1 MKVMKKFALV
11 LAPLFLASALLAAC
25 GGGTQGESVVSEEP
39 SASQESTTPSAEPVS
54 SEEPVHEHSFTT
66 VDLVAPTTEAAGASD
81 YLKCEECG
89 KIFDSKHEELTAV
102 PELAKIETAYTVS
115 QVGSLGSAVEGKIS
129 IYNDGD
135 VVSKADIDNDY
146 MIGVDAD
153 GVVIYAGR
161 FGGAGYGGPGDGFY
175 HDGNYAATAG
185 QICGIFD
192 LDERWAGW
200 PAQVDLDGDG
210 IEETGAW
217 TLFDVVVPTGGYIIA
232 GEQTLMADIMSD
244 LAGVEKDTFLAE
256 ADNRIFEAELG
267 DGALNKTRAIE
278 VVEGDTQ
285 AAVYVHTIVPPV
297 VSGVFYEGTKTGSM
311 TETEEGSG
319 IYTLD
324 IELATWNNVSLY
336 KVEADGTKTTIWYDN
351 TAISGFVTASDAD
364 GADWTV
370 RLYHEGEAKALYT
383 CTGGTYRLIY
393 DNNADTLEVIAKGL
407 IVEGANG
414 GNAYKDY
421 VPVEAEGDTVYTME
435 MVKWGKISFHLY
447 GADLTETTLWYD
459 TVTVSGNVRAQDVT
473 GTDYG
478 KDLYH
483 ETEEGL
489 YWFSCTGGTYTF
501 TYNATN
507 STLAIAVAE

>member
-66 VDLVAPTTEAAGASD
+66 VDLVAPTTEAVGASD

-89 KIFDSKHEELTAV
+89 KIFNSKHEELTAA

-129 IYNDGD
+129 IFNDGD
-135 VVSKADIDNDY
+135 VVSKTDIDNNY
-146 MIGVDAD
+146 VLGVDAN

-175 HDGNYAATAG
+175 HDGNYAVTAG
-185 QICGIFD
+185 QVCGIFD

-200 PAQVDLDGDG
+200 PAKVDLDGDG

-244 LAGVEKDTFLAE
+244 LAGVEKDVFLAE
-256 ADNRIFEAELG
+256 ENNHIFEAELG

-324 IELATWNNVSLY
+324 IELELWNNVSLY

-351 TAISGFVTASDAD
+351 TTISGFVTDAD
-364 GADWTV
+364 SSGADWTV
-370 RLYHEGEAKALYT
+370 RLYHEGDAKKLLT

-414 GNAYKDY
+414 ENAYKDY
-421 VPVEAEGDTVYTME
+421 VVLSDGDTVYTKE

-459 TVTVSGNVRAQDVT
+459 TVTVSGNVRAADVT

>member
-1 MKVMKKFALV
+1 MKKFALV

-54 SEEPVHEHSFTT
+54 SEEPVHEHSYTT

-115 QVGSLGSAVEGKIS
+115 QVGSLGSVVEGKIS

-146 MIGVDAD
+146 VIGVDAD

-175 HDGNYAATAG
+175 HDGNYAVTAG

-244 LAGVEKDTFLAE
+244 LAGVEKDVFLAE
-256 ADNRIFEAELG
+256 ENNHIFEAELG

-278 VVEGDTQ
+278 VVEGDAQ

-324 IELATWNNVSLY
+324 IELALWNNVSLY

-370 RLYHEGEAKALYT
+370 RLYHEGTDKKLLT
-383 CTGGTYRLIY
+383 CTEGTYRLIY
-393 DNNADTLEVIAKGL
+393 DSNADTLEVIAKGL

-414 GNAYKDY
+414 GNAYKEY
-421 VPVEAEGDTVYTME
+421 VLVEAEGDTVYTKE
-435 MVKWGKISFHLY
+435 MAEWGKISFHLY

-473 GTDYG
+473 GTDWG

-483 ETEEGL
+483 ETAEGL
-489 YWFSCTGGTYTF
+489 YWFSYTGGTYTF

>member
-1 MKVMKKFALV
+1 MKKFALV

-244 LAGVEKDTFLAE
+244 LAQPHFRSRTWRW
-256 ADNRIFEAELG
+256 RI
-267 DGALNKTRAIE
+267 K
-278 VVEGDTQ
+278 
-285 AAVYVHTIVPPV
+285 
-297 VSGVFYEGTKTGSM
+297 
-311 TETEEGSG
+311 
-319 IYTLD
+319 
-324 IELATWNNVSLY
+324 
-336 KVEADGTKTTIWYDN
+336 
-351 TAISGFVTASDAD
+351 
-364 GADWTV
+364 
-370 RLYHEGEAKALYT
+370 
-383 CTGGTYRLIY
+383 
-393 DNNADTLEVIAKGL
+393 
-407 IVEGANG
+407 
-414 GNAYKDY
+414 
-421 VPVEAEGDTVYTME
+421 
-435 MVKWGKISFHLY
+435 
-447 GADLTETTLWYD
+447 
-459 TVTVSGNVRAQDVT
+459 
-473 GTDYG
+473 
-478 KDLYH
+478 
-483 ETEEGL
+483 
-489 YWFSCTGGTYTF
+489 
-501 TYNATN
+501 
-507 STLAIAVAE
+507 